1 MNASHRSAPL
11 PAPSKAHRE
20 RIRHALDQAAS
31 ELRQER
37 GVTFASQETA
47 RVLHRIQAQ
56 RQRLGKRLTARAQ
69 QRNAQ
74 PALSAMGVAQS
85 LFLNARERVY
95 RHPIAIGLA
104 LGAVLA
110 LGPRRVRRFTVWAAP
125 LAWRGWRMAERAKRF
140 AQRSRL

>member
-1 MNASHRSAPL
+1 MNASHRPT
-11 PAPSKAHRE
+11 PSKAHRE
-20 RIRHALDQAAS
+20 RIQHALDQAAS

-37 GVTFASQETA
+37 DVALASLETA

-56 RQRLGKRLTARAQ
+56 RQRLGKRLSARAQ
-69 QRNAQ
+69 QRNVQ
-74 PALSAMGVAQS
+74 PALSAMGVAES
-85 LFLNARERVY
+85 LFLNARDRVY

-110 LGPRRVRRFTVWAAP
+110 LGPRRLRRFTVWAAP
-125 LAWRGWRMAERAKRF
+125 LAWRGWRMAERAKQF